1 MLPVDIVNPAIEE
14 YLRQVAPHGE
24 GVPLEMERL
33 ADRRRFPIVGP
44 LVGRLL
50 NVLARSILAKDVFE
64 CGSGFGYSAYW
75 FALALPPGGRVILT
89 EGSAENCASARGF
102 LSRAGLMDKAAIEK
116 GDALEILARHPG
128 PFDIIFCDIDK
139 RDYPKVHPLM
149 KPRLRAGGL
158 FICDNMLWSGR
169 VADAERQDDDTR
181 GVRELTRLL
190 YADTELATTIL
201 PLRDGVSLSL
211 KAS

>member
-1 MLPVDIVNPAIEE
+1 MDIVNPAIEA
-14 YLRQVAPHGE
+14 YLRRVAPAGDE
-24 GVPLEMERL
+24 VAQEMERL

-50 NVLARSILAKDVFE
+50 YLLARSIGAREVFE

-75 FALALPPGGRVILT
+75 FARALPPDGRVVLT

-102 LSRAGLMDKAAIEK
+102 LSRAGLMAKAAIEK
-116 GDALEILARHPG
+116 GDALEILPRHAG

-139 RDYPKVHPLM
+139 RDYPRVHPLV
-149 KPRLRAGGL
+149 KPRLRPGGM
-158 FICDNMLWSGR
+158 FVCDNMLWSGR
-169 VADAERQDDDTR
+169 VAADEQQDDDTR

-190 YADTELATTIL
+190 YEDEELFTTLL
-201 PLRDGVSLSL
+201 PLRDGVSVSL
-211 KAS
+211 RT